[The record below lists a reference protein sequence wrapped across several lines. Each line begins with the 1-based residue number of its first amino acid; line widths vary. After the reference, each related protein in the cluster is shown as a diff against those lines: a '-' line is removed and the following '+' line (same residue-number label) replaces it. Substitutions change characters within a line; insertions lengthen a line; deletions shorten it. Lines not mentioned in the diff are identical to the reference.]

1 MFQVFGVLQ
10 KRQLCTTAALQISK
24 QSYLLHQRAIQSLT
38 PTDFEIVCYVTVG
51 TFARHGLSSTA
62 KTLRSLSGVRGSEY

>member
-38 PTDFEIVCYVTVG
+38 PTDFEIVGAEEKAHRPITNL
-51 TFARHGLSSTA
+51 TIKSF
-62 KTLRSLSGVRGSEY
+62 